1 MADVP
6 LIFVDADVYMDV
18 ITRSEKPHPETRD
31 PRWKMGL
38 ELFKAI
44 HEGKARLAVSS
55 LLEAEVL
62 TNGKTRER
70 RQRSAVVE
78 DHLSRWF
85 GDASVEWT
93 DIDRYLVRQATRI
106 AEELDGISRTQG
118 QQCSA
123 ADRLHLAA
131 AVRLGCGFLMTYD
144 QGYPIG
150 RKVRGISIMYPGVVW
165 PEDLFSTS

>member
-6 LIFVDADVYMDV
+6 LIFVDADVYLDV
-18 ITRSEKPHPETRD
+18 ITRNEKPHPETQD
-31 PRWKMGL
+31 PRWQVGRK
-38 ELFKAI
+38 LFQAI

-70 RQRSAVVE
+70 RQRSTTVE
-78 DHLSRWF
+78 EHLHRWF
-85 GDASVEWT
+85 NDASVEWT
-93 DIDRYLVRQATRI
+93 DIDRFLVRKATKI
-106 AEELDGISRTQG
+106 AESLDGTSYTQG

-131 AVRLGCGFLMTYD
+131 AARLGCGFLMTYD

-150 RKVRGISIMYPGVVW
+150 QKVQGVSVKFPGAVW
-165 PEDLFSTS
+165 PEGLFD